1 MKHQVI
7 TLPEHHEHY
16 PHLCGNQSVA
26 PTASSAAVMIFSTSF
41 SRWRSPKVAALS
53 YHVEYD
59 SLVRRWANK
68 AALPRELSSVL
79 NSTRA
84 EPNYT
89 SLPGHHSCC
98 YVGIRTS

>member
-7 TLPEHHEHY
+7 TLPEHHEHS
-16 PHLCGNQSVA
+16 PCLWQSECGTYGIIRCCDDIQY
-26 PTASSAAVMIFSTSF
+26 IFQQ
-41 SRWRSPKVAALS
+41 WRSPKWRHLS

-59 SLVRRWANK
+59 SLVERWANK
-68 AALPRELSSVL
+68 VALPRELSSLL

>member
-1 MKHQVI
+1 MKHEVI

-16 PHLCGNQSVA
+16 PYLWLSECGTYLIIRCCDNIQY
-26 PTASSAAVMIFSTSF
+26 IFQ
-41 SRWRSPKVAALS
+41 RWRNPKWRSLS